1 MDANKLSE
9 NEIRSLL
16 PRELTAL
23 PILVYDEI
31 DSTNTESKHLIQEKG
46 FNNALVVANF
56 QTQGR
61 GRVGHS
67 FLSPKGNGIYMS
79 YIFTPDSLKGAEHAT
94 TKAAVAVLKSLSQ
107 LYNITASVKWVNDIY
122 YCDKKICGILTEAV
136 TSGINKGSLIIGI
149 GINFKEFDLPDNLK
163 ETAGFLPAKE
173 NVTRNILIAKVLSN
187 LYPETENLLDTGY
200 IKDYREASLLTG
212 KDISFYE
219 NDVLKY
225 AHVIDIDD
233 DAGLIVKL
241 QDGTITTL
249 RSGEVFTIRKI

>member
-1 MDANKLSE
+1 MGSNKLSE

-16 PRELTAL
+16 PKELSAL

-31 DSTNTESKHLIQEKG
+31 DSTNTESKRLIQEKG
-46 FNNALVVANF
+46 FNNALVLANF

-67 FLSPKGNGIYMS
+67 FLSPKGSGIYMS
-79 YIFTPDSLKGAEHAT
+79 YIFTPNSLEGAEHAT

-107 LYNITASVKWVNDIY
+107 LYDITASVKWVNDIY

-149 GINFKEFDLPDNLK
+149 GINFKKFKLPDALK

-173 NVTRNILIAKVLSN
+173 NVTRNLLIAKILSN
-187 LYPETENLLDTGY
+187 LYPETKDLLNNSY
-200 IKDYREASLLTG
+200 IKDYREASLLTD

-219 NDVLKY
+219 KEVLKY
-225 AHVIDIDD
+225 AHVLDIDE

-241 QDGTITTL
+241 QDGTVTTL
-249 RSGEVFTIRKI
+249 HNGEVFTVRKV